1 MGATPRQLLGTVVVG
16 CFVAALFGADPL
28 VARVDASVAG
38 GTVVQQAADGWRAL
52 TLLVG
57 FDRPYNAPCGARGGG
72 AIAASLN
79 RKARLGH
86 RT

>member
-1 MGATPRQLLGTVVVG
+1 MGVTPRQLLDTVMMG

-52 TLLVG
+52 TQLAG
-57 FDRPYNAPCGARGGG
+57 FDRPYDVLRHAVREVVAL
-72 AIAASLN
+72 SL
-79 RKARLGH
+79 RR
-86 RT
+86 

>member
-28 VARVDASVAG
+28 AARVDASVAG
-38 GTVVQQAADGWRAL
+38 GTVLQQAADGWHAL
-52 TLLVG
+52 TQLVG